1 MAGVDDIR
9 VYRWRLLDRK
19 NMTLDRAQE
28 QSNPGPQGTSAGQAE
43 VPLLPQNPWHGS
55 QPPGFSGHILTAFE
69 CPDHRMGATSSPIQM
84 FQFASSSLSS
94 ALSPSVSSSNPT
106 PMYLRPDC
114 APSYLTGNCGSPTVN
129 RGSTPTEMDYDDINQ
144 DHHRADPDR
153 GATSA
158 VIDNIDISLN
168 PTGACSPVRFS
179 VPTDPSSEL
188 PPANVSIPNNAHSH
202 VDLPDIGVEAPCI
215 SSTLPLSIPQISSIH
230 DEATACCVPIRSIPE
245 TLVLEEATIP
255 VSFSKSGSASP
266 AKPKRGNSYKLSS
279 SLPVTL
285 E

>member
-1 MAGVDDIR
+1 
-9 VYRWRLLDRK
+9 
-19 NMTLDRAQE
+19 MTLDRAYE
-28 QSNPGPQGTSAGQAE
+28 QSNSSPQGTSAGQAE
-43 VPLLPQNPWHGS
+43 VPLLPHNPWHGS
-55 QPPGFSGHILTAFE
+55 QPSEFSGHMPTPFE
-69 CPDHRMGATSSPIQM
+69 CPDHRMGTTSSPIQM

-114 APSYLTGNCGSPTVN
+114 APLYLTGTCGSPAVN
-129 RGSTPTEMDYDDINQ
+129 RGSTLAEIDYDDVSQ
-144 DHHRADPDR
+144 DHHLADPDR

-158 VIDNIDISLN
+158 VIDIPLN

-179 VPTDPSSEL
+179 VPPNPSSEL

-202 VDLPDIGVEAPCI
+202 VNLPDIGVEAPCI
-215 SSTLPLSIPQISSIH
+215 SSTLPLSIPQISSVH
-230 DEATACCVPIRSIPE
+230 DEPIACCVPIRSIPE

-279 SLPVTL
+279 SLPVTF